1 MRELSAAHVDL
12 ALLSD
17 WAICKSVQSA
27 VQGTSFHNRGDKTMT
42 QLRSHRV
49 KASAA
54 WLNRATVAFALSAVT
69 VTAFAASDF
78 GKCEVTGEKGSVKL
92 TTIVPGALSVRPV
105 LGVPGWWNGDSPDT
119 IKDGFEYCMAANM
132 AYRAGLDRVI
142 LVSRS
147 FQQIL
152 TGQSQGFDIALS
164 EITITDARKKVVN
177 FTEPYFDSDQGIL
190 VKSGTKV
197 DKNNLSKLRY
207 AVERGTTAYDYIV
220 EKIKPAEQPKVFN
233 DPPSMYTALAAGQV
247 DAVVYDTP
255 NVLLRAKNAN
265 GALEVAGRF
274 DTGEKW
280 GGLVNKDSP
289 NLPAFNQL
297 IEGLKKDGTLARLTT
312 KYVTPELGMDPTKLP
327 VLNP

>member
-1 MRELSAAHVDL
+1 
-12 ALLSD
+12 
-17 WAICKSVQSA
+17 
-27 VQGTSFHNRGDKTMT
+27 MT
-42 QLRSHRV
+42 QIRGPGA
-49 KASAA
+49 KAHAG
-54 WLNRATVAFALSAVT
+54 WLNRAAVAFVLSAFT

-92 TTIVPGALSVRPV
+92 TTVVPGALSVRPV
-105 LGVPGWWNGDSPDT
+105 LGVPGWWNGDSLDT

-190 VKSGTKV
+190 VKAGTKV
-197 DKNNLSKLRY
+197 DKKSLGTLRY

-247 DAVVYDTP
+247 DAVIYDTP
-255 NVLLRAKNAN
+255 NVLLRAKNSN

-289 NLPAFNQL
+289 NLAAFNQL
-297 IEGLKKDGTLARLTT
+297 IEGLRKDGTLARLTS
-312 KYVTPELGMDPTKLP
+312 KYLTPELGMDPTKLP
-327 VLNP
+327 VLTP